1 MRHTRCISAT
11 RRVFGRFVQIWL
23 YLFPIL
29 WATEHIVGRFSG
41 PIMTLIQLNPT
52 YSIVGGYTELL
63 QNDAFPP
70 THIWISVRV
79 GGWLR

>member
-1 MRHTRCISAT
+1 
-11 RRVFGRFVQIWL
+11 
-23 YLFPIL
+23 
-29 WATEHIVGRFSG
+29 
-41 PIMTLIQLNPT
+41 MTLIQLNPT